1 MGPVYRVG
9 RRGEFRVS
17 CASYRPGQSSG
28 DAGPSGGQDFARNAQ
43 SAFQNMAASAAE
55 FAEKHQVLEKA
66 QGFVRATSQK
76 FAPAVPK
83 SFCYVKRRS
92 SLNV

>member
-1 MGPVYRVG
+1 VGPVYRVG